1 MFICLLVLPDEKHDR
16 TIGIKCCQ
24 MKSMTG
30 LLELSLPDE
39 KHDRTIGIKTFGIKC
54 CQTKSTTGQLELRE
68 VLTDEKHDRT
78 IGIKCCQTKRLLE
91 LKTIKCCRT
100 KSTTRLLELRTI
112 KCCQTKSTT
121 GLLEL
126 SFIAPVLFAYRNRKH
141 NSSKVKLFYLTYG
154 REARLPTD
162 EPNEKEDES
171 RIDQLLIELPNMRL
185 KVKNKIEK
193 LQKKQKDYYDK
204 RNSKRKIYQIG
215 DKILKYNAA
224 KEKQWSGK
232 LEEKWIGPYYIHKI
246 MMNGSYKIK
255 ELNGQ
260 VLKTPINE
268 NLLKK
273 YYDRENFEPMVIIC
287 EDTNFPGEDS
297 L

>member
-1 MFICLLVLPDEKHDR
+1 MIVVTEPCECRNLLDHILLTSIVLNSKSPSAFLSPDEKHDR
-16 TIGIKCCQ
+16 
-24 MKSMTG
+24 
-30 LLELSLPDE
+30 LLELS
-39 KHDRTIGIKTFGIKC
+39 KC
-54 CQTKSTTGQLELRE
+54 CQTKSTTE
-68 VLTDEKHDRT
+68 T
-78 IGIKCCQTKRLLE
+78 IGIKCCQTKSM
-91 LKTIKCCRT
+91 TG
-100 KSTTRLLELRTI
+100 LLELRTI
-112 KCCQTKSTT
+112 EVKSIWSRRLRHSQGSVTMIIY
-121 GLLEL
+121 LKVK
-126 SFIAPVLFAYRNRKH
+126 IAPVLFAYRNRKH